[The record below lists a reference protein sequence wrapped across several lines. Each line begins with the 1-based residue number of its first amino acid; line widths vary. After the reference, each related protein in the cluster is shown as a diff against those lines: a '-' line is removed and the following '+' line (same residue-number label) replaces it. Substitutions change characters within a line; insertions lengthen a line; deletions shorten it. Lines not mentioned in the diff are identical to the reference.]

1 MTGRPASPRGVP
13 AKETDALGNSRADS
27 QTPVQKEPSLV
38 RGFWQELRQR
48 RAFRA
53 SVTYV
58 LIVWALLQS
67 ADVVFPILG
76 LPDWIMAGVFLIAL
90 LGLPVVLLLAWTI
103 QWGPGRPRLDTPFK
117 FGGSGGYRLLYLLT
131 TIVLTGLL
139 SVLIYKSYEQVSSPE
154 SGRKESIAEPGDPN
168 LIPENSIA
176 VLRFA
181 NIDGDA
187 GDAGDDYFSDGLS
200 EELLNLLAKL
210 QELKVASRTSSW
222 SLPEDIDVA
231 AIRKRLRVGYVLE
244 GSVRRSGDVV
254 RVTAQLI
261 NTRDGY
267 HIWSE
272 AFDRKVDDVFLVQD
286 EVANKITGALKI
298 LLSEKSRR
306 FLERSQIDNVEAY
319 NAYLLGA
326 QQLRLPLN
334 IAVLA
339 EAEQLFNQSK
349 ELEPGFARA
358 WAGLCKTYLGK
369 YQFTKSSEDFE
380 SAETACHRTLT
391 LDESSPGIFEAL
403 GDLYIASGQYDR
415 ATVSYESALVLA
427 PKSVDGLMGLGNAL
441 ARRGETDRA
450 EEYLK
455 RAIETDIGYWKAYNA
470 LASFYF
476 NQGRYEDAIP
486 PYRRVTLLAP
496 RYAIGHNNLG
506 AAYMLAGHFD
516 EAVQEFSSSLALRP
530 DRNAYSNIGSAQ
542 FLLRN
547 YEEAANMY
555 QHAVDLAP
563 EDGMQ
568 WGHLADALSFDPQRQ
583 AESRD
588 VFEKALSLVTEQW
601 EINPSDPY
609 LIVAMARYRARL
621 GDSAAALKAIHS
633 LDESALDVYVYY
645 DLSLAYIALG
655 DAISALESL
664 RQAIKGGYDVNMIAR
679 DPSFD
684 SLQGNP
690 EFQALVDSKD

>member
-1 MTGRPASPRGVP
+1 MTGRPASPRGTP
-13 AKETDALGNSRADS
+13 AKENDALGSSQADS
-27 QTPVQKEPSLV
+27 QIPVQKEPSLV
-38 RGFWQELRQR
+38 KGFWQELRQR
-48 RAFRA
+48 KAFRVG
-53 SVTYV
+53 VTYV

-76 LPDWIMAGVFLIAL
+76 VPDWIMAGVFLIAL
-90 LGLPVVLLLAWTI
+90 LGFPVVLLLAWTI
-103 QWGPGRPRLDTPFK
+103 QWGPGRPQIGAPFK
-117 FGGSGGYRLLYLLT
+117 SASRGYRVLYLLT

-139 SVLIYKSYEQVSSPE
+139 SVLIYKSYEQVSSSE
-154 SGRKESIAEPGDPN
+154 FDRKEPMAERGESN
-168 LIPENSIA
+168 LIPKNSIA

-181 NIDGDA
+181 NIGGDVR
-187 GDAGDDYFSDGLS
+187 DDYFSDGLS

-222 SLPEDIDVA
+222 SLPEDLDVA
-231 AIRKRLRVGYVLE
+231 AIRQRLRVGYVLE

-261 NTRDGY
+261 NTSDGY
-267 HIWSE
+267 HAWSE
-272 AFDRKVDDVFLVQD
+272 TFDRKVEDVFMVQD
-286 EVANKITGALKI
+286 EVASKITGALKI
-298 LLSEKSRR
+298 LLSDKSRR
-306 FLERSQIDNVEAY
+306 FLERSHIDNVEAY
-319 NAYLLGA
+319 NTYLLGA

-334 IAVLA
+334 LEVLA
-339 EAEQLFNQSK
+339 EAEQLFNQSR
-349 ELEPGFARA
+349 ELESGFARA

-369 YQFTKSSEDFE
+369 YQFTKSSEDFV

-391 LDESSPGIFEAL
+391 LDESTPGIFEAL
-403 GDLYIASGQYDR
+403 GKLYIASGQYDK
-415 ATVSYESALVLA
+415 ATESYESALVLA
-427 PKSVDGLMGLGNAL
+427 PQSVEGLMGLGNAL
-441 ARRGETDRA
+441 ARRGETQRA

-455 RAIETDIGYWKAYNA
+455 RAIETDIGYWKAHNA
-470 LASFYF
+470 LATFYF

-486 PYRRVTLLAP
+486 HYRRVTLLAP

-506 AAYMLAGHFD
+506 AAYMLAGHFN

-530 DRNAYSNIGSAQ
+530 DRNTYSNIGSAQ

-547 YEEAANMY
+547 YEEAAKLY

-568 WGHLADALSFDPQRQ
+568 WGHLGDALSFDPQRQ

-588 VFEKALSLVTEQW
+588 AFEKALSLVTEQW
-601 EINPSDPY
+601 KINPSDPY
-609 LIVAMARYRARL
+609 LIVAIARYHARL
-621 GDSAAALKAIHS
+621 GDSAAALKAINS

-655 DAISALESL
+655 DEFSALESL
-664 RQAIKGGYDVNMIAR
+664 RQAIKGGYDVNMIAQ
-679 DPSFD
+679 DPGFD
-684 SLQGNP
+684 SIQGNP
-690 EFQALVDSKD
+690 EFQALIEPSD